1 MRPERGRNLLTKLL
15 FIRHGKTEWNLEGR
29 YQGSQGDSPLLPASY
44 EEIHQLAAALHDVPL
59 RHIYASPL
67 KRARDTAMTIRQDL
81 ATPQVPVTILSRL
94 REFNLGKME
103 GMKFTDVEAQ
113 YPAEFNAFRYHPDQY
128 DPTAINGESF
138 PQLIKRMTPV
148 IKQIVAANPRRDDNV
163 LIVSHGAALNALVN
177 TLLGASLATLR
188 DRGGLSNTSTTILE
202 TRDRGQSYK
211 LLLWNDTSYLSRN
224 PDPTDMI

>member
-1 MRPERGRNLLTKLL
+1 MTKLL

-44 EEIHQLAAALHDVPL
+44 QEIHQLASALQDL
-59 RHIYASPL
+59 KFSHIYVSPL
-67 KRARDTAMTIRQDL
+67 KRARDTAMTLKHDL
-81 ATPQVPVTILSRL
+81 TQPDLPVTILSRL

-103 GMKFTDVEAQ
+103 GMAFTDVQAQ
-113 YPAEFNAFRYHPDQY
+113 YPTEFEAFRNHPDQY
-128 DPTAINGESF
+128 DPTMIQGESF
-138 PQLIKRMTPV
+138 QQLLKRMQPA
-148 IKQIVAANPRRDDNV
+148 IRQIVAANPKREDNV

-202 TRDRGQSYK
+202 TRDRGKSYK
-211 LLLWNDTSYLSRN
+211 LLDWNDTSYLSRR
-224 PDPTDMI
+224 PDPTDTI

>member
-1 MRPERGRNLLTKLL
+1 MTKLL
-15 FIRHGKTEWNLEGR
+15 FVRHGKTEWNLEGR

-44 EEIHQLAAALHDVPL
+44 DEIHQLAAALQDIHFK
-59 RHIYASPL
+59 HIYASPL
-67 KRARDTAMTIRQDL
+67 KRARDTAMTLKQDL
-81 ATPQVPVTILSRL
+81 TQPELPITILSRL

-103 GMKFTDVEAQ
+103 GMKFTAVEAQ
-113 YPAEFNAFRYHPDQY
+113 YPAEFDAFRNHPDQY

-138 PQLIKRMTPV
+138 QQLVKRMTPA

-202 TRDRGQSYK
+202 TKDRGKSFK
-211 LLLWNDTSYLSRN
+211 LLLWNDTSYLSRH
-224 PDPTDMI
+224 PDPTDTI

>member
-1 MRPERGRNLLTKLL
+1 LTKLL
-15 FIRHGKTEWNLEGR
+15 FVRHGKTEWNLEGR

-44 EEIHQLAAALHDVPL
+44 DEIHQLAAALRDIHFSHV
-59 RHIYASPL
+59 YASPL
-67 KRARDTAMTIRQDL
+67 KRARDTAMTLRQGLPQADL
-81 ATPQVPVTILSRL
+81 AVTILSRL

-113 YPAEFNAFRYHPDQY
+113 YPTEFANFRNHPDQY

-138 PQLIKRMTPV
+138 PQLLKRMLPA
-148 IKQIVAANPRRDDNV
+148 IDQIVAANPRREDNV
-163 LIVSHGAALNALVN
+163 IIVSHGAALNALVN

-202 TRDRGQSYK
+202 TRDRGKSYK
-211 LLLWNDTSYLSRN
+211 LLLWNDTSYLSRR
-224 PDPTDMI
+224 PDPTDTI